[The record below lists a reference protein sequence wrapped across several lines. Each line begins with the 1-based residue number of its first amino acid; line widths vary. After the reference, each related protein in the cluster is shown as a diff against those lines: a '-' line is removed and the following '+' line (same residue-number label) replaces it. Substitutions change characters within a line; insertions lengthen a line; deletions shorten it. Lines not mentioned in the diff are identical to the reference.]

1 MIVIIQTKSNQLTSR
16 IFCIY
21 LFIMS
26 FACAVIFI
34 NLSSSVNRKT
44 SIEKKYYRLI
54 YLDLFALFAYH
65 SISMAKKSEERP

>member
-1 MIVIIQTKSNQLTSR
+1 
-16 IFCIY
+16 
-21 LFIMS
+21 MS

-54 YLDLFALFAYH
+54 YLDLFALFALFAYH